1 MYLNINNQ
9 PLLFLLENVL
19 GKSKKTS
26 KGNFAFKCPNKCHL
40 TKLKLE
46 VNLDESSSHFQSYN
60 CWSCGFKGKKL
71 TTLFRKIEVDYDK
84 VSELKFLTKPS
95 FKENGEVKTT
105 LIKKVELP
113 KEFISLIN
121 PPNSI
126 TTKHA
131 LHHLKARNIL
141 KEDIIKYNIGYCE
154 FGNYS
159 NMIILPSY
167 NSEGNLN
174 YFTAR
179 NFNKNSTMKYKN
191 PDISRDIIGLELFI
205 NWNVPITLCEGIFD
219 AIAIKR
225 NVIPLLGK
233 TIQKSLMKKIINSS
247 VEKIYIALDKDA
259 IKQALQFCESLMNE
273 GKEVYLV
280 DINEKDPSE
289 IGFKKFT
296 NLIQNTLPLT
306 FSNLLEKKLYIK

>member
-1 MYLNINNQ
+1 M
-9 PLLFLLENVL
+9 
-19 GKSKKTS
+19 
-26 KGNFAFKCPNKCHL
+26 
-40 TKLKLE
+40 
-46 VNLDESSSHFQSYN
+46 
-60 CWSCGFKGKKL
+60 
-71 TTLFRKIEVDYDK
+71 
-84 VSELKFLTKPS
+84 
-95 FKENGEVKTT
+95 
-105 LIKKVELP
+105 IKKVELP

-121 PPNSI
+121 PPNNI

-131 LHHLKARNIL
+131 LHHLKTRNIL